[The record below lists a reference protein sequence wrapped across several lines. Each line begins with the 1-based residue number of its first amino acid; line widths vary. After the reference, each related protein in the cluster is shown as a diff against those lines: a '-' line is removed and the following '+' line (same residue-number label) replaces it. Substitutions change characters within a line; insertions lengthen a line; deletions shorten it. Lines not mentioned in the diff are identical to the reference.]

1 MKINSKWLH
10 VSKLGIYQVVDN
22 VLIEAKGKI
31 EPGVIYINIDEPEKK
46 YCRSS
51 RSFKMNFKS
60 M

>member
-1 MKINSKWLH
+1 MKNKQWKH
-10 VSKLGIYQVVDN
+10 VSKSGNYQVVDT

-46 YCRSS
+46 YCRSV

-60 M
+60 I